1 MYGKRKSVER
11 QRPGKKI
18 RPEGLIQYD
27 NRRLHQ
33 GLSHLHQF
41 D

>member
-1 MYGKRKSVER
+1 MARGNQWSANV
-11 QRPGKKI
+11 QAKKI